1 MCLNMKTLE
10 TISNTVPKAG
20 SKVNKASFKINEI
33 EEKWSWSIK
42 ANDSPQ
48 VDLQLERGGAKQQ

>member
-1 MCLNMKTLE
+1 M
-10 TISNTVPKAG
+10 VPKAG

-33 EEKWSWSIK
+33 EEKWSRSIK

-48 VDLQLERGGAKQQ
+48 VDLQLERCGAEQQ